1 MTLGGYF
8 REAVAALRAN
18 ALRSALTAIGVIIG
32 VAGVIGLGA
41 ANDGA
46 AKRLEQQIAVHGA
59 YTLSVA
65 AYPEQLGRVARL
77 TDKDAG
83 AIEERTSEIDGM
95 SREIWGNIAL
105 VAANQNYTTQYWA
118 VDAAYAHVFDVKM
131 AHGRFFDESEV
142 RDGAKV
148 VVLGPT
154 VARKLFGEE
163 SPVDQTVRISGVPF
177 RVVGVRESR
186 GASDGGDND
195 DYVIVPITT
204 ARSRL
209 PNARRPTAYQLDTTY
224 LRIREDADRSAAKEA
239 VLALLH
245 ERKHMRDGAPERF
258 GLRDNRQ
265 AMEAMTATQLTMS
278 WLLAA
283 TAAISLLVGG
293 VGIMNIMLVS
303 VTERTH
309 EIGLRMAIGA
319 RKRDI
324 LVQFLI
330 EAVVLCIAGGALG
343 LALGVAGAY
352 AVAQSAGWPLVLGPQ
367 TVAVA
372 ILASAGVGILFGYLP
387 ARRAAALNPIDAL
400 RRE

>member
-8 REAVAALRAN
+8 REAVTALRLN

-59 YTLSVA
+59 YTLTVFA
-65 AYPEQLGRVARL
+65 FRQQLGRTVQL
-77 TDKDAG
+77 NDKDAS
-83 AIEERTSEIDGM
+83 AIEEQAPEIDGV

-105 VAANQNYTTQYWA
+105 VAGNQNYTTQYWA
-118 VDAAYAHVFDVKM
+118 VDAAYAYVFDVKM
-131 AHGRFFDESEV
+131 SQGRFFDDGEV
-142 RDGAKV
+142 RSGAKV

-154 VARKLFGEE
+154 VAKKLFGEE
-163 SPVDQTVRISGVPF
+163 SPIDQIVRISGAPM
-177 RVVGVRESR
+177 RVIGVRASR
-186 GASDGGDND
+186 GASDGHDND

-209 PNARRPTAYQLDTTY
+209 PNARRATAYQLDTTY
-224 LRIREDADRSAAKEA
+224 LRIREGADRNAAKEA
-239 VLALLH
+239 ILALLH
-245 ERKHMRDGAPERF
+245 ERKHIRDGGTEKF
-258 GLRDNRQ
+258 SVYDNRQ
-265 AMEAMTATQLTMS
+265 AMEAMTATQVTMS

-319 RKRDI
+319 HKRDI
-324 LVQFLI
+324 LMQFLI
-330 EAVVLCIAGGALG
+330 EAVVLCVAGGALG
-343 LALGVAGAY
+343 LGLGAVGAY
-352 AVAQSAGWPLVLGPQ
+352 AVAQSADWPLVLGPQ
-367 TVAVA
+367 TIAIA
-372 ILASAGVGILFGYLP
+372 ILASAGVGILFGYIP
-387 ARRAAALNPIDAL
+387 AHRAAALNPIDAL